1 MSLEDQLA
9 ANTAAVVALTAALVA
24 TAKLAPVDSAATSTQ
39 EAKADT
45 AKADT
50 GKAGKGKAAK
60 AEATET
66 KAAGMTAD
74 ELTAVIVSAVKT
86 HGRETVLKVLKDDFG
101 VAAGKEITDPAVRK
115 QLADKLA
122 ALASG
127 EDDLS

>member
-1 MSLEDQLA
+1 MSLEETLA
-9 ANTAAVVALTAALVA
+9 ANTAAVIALTQAVLA
-24 TAKLAPVDSAATSTQ
+24 TTKLAPVDASAASDKTDT
-39 EAKADT
+39 KAGDG
-45 AKADT
+45 AGKA
-50 GKAGKGKAAK
+50 GKAGKGEKPAK
-60 AEATET
+60 TET
-66 KAAGMTAD
+66 KAADGMTAD

-122 ALASG
+122 SLASG